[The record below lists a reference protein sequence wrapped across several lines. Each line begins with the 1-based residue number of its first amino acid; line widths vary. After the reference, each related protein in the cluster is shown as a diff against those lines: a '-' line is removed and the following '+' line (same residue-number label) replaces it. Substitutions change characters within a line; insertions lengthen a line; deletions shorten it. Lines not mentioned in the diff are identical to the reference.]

1 MYFQEL
7 ILTLQDF
14 WSKRGCLITQPYNS
28 EVGAGTFNPNA
39 FLRALGPEPWN
50 VAFVEPSRRPADGR
64 YGDNPNRLQQ
74 FHQFQVIL
82 KPSPIDI
89 QDQYLASMVALGTD
103 PLRHDVRF
111 VEDDWESPTL
121 GAWGLGWQV
130 WLDGL
135 EVSQFTYFQQC
146 GGFDC
151 KPVSGELTYGLE
163 RIVMYLQDVDSIYDA
178 MWAPGVRYGE
188 LAKRAEW
195 EWSTYNFTAADVDYH
210 RTMFDTADRECRR
223 LLSLE
228 ERTVPSKKGPRTEL
242 AYAKPPLERLVLPA
256 YDFCVKAS
264 HHFNVLDAR
273 GAISVTARQD
283 YIKRVRALAHR
294 SAESWLAQR
303 EALGFPLLGPSKREL
318 PAAAAE

>member
-14 WSKRGCLITQPYNS
+14 WSKRGCLLVQPYNS
-28 EVGAGTFNPNA
+28 EVGAGTFNPAA

-163 RIVMYLQDVDSIYDA
+163 RIVI
-178 MWAPGVRYGE
+178 
-188 LAKRAEW
+188 
-195 EWSTYNFTAADVDYH
+195 
-210 RTMFDTADRECRR
+210 C
-223 LLSLE
+223 LLYTS
-228 ERTVPSKKGPRTEL
+228 PSPR
-242 AYAKPPLERLVLPA
+242 
-256 YDFCVKAS
+256 D
-264 HHFNVLDAR
+264 
-273 GAISVTARQD
+273 
-283 YIKRVRALAHR
+283 
-294 SAESWLAQR
+294 
-303 EALGFPLLGPSKREL
+303 
-318 PAAAAE
+318 